1 MAFSIGS
8 TRPTMEELPVPVTRA
23 QLRPAGAT
31 STFNRI
37 LNEERREPAAVRK
50 SAETAAGEY
59 TVKPG
64 DTLWKLGVKQFQVD
78 PYQLARDNGITDP
91 NRIYPGQ
98 KLVIKKTE
106 PAGPQEVVA
115 SWYGRDYH
123 QKPTASG
130 EPFDM
135 YAHTLAHKNLPLGTR
150 VRLTNTALGKTLVGR
165 VNDRGPFIPGRDVD
179 LSYGMARELGLAAKG
194 VGSLVMEVL

>member
-1 MAFSIGS
+1 
-8 TRPTMEELPVPVTRA
+8 MEAGISRSVPEIK
-23 QLRPAGAT
+23 Q
-31 STFNRI
+31 I
-37 LNEERREPAAVRK
+37 
-50 SAETAAGEY
+50 EY

-78 PYQLARDNGITDP
+78 PYQLARDNGIADP

-98 KLVIKKTE
+98 KLTIKRMAN
-106 PAGPQEVVA
+106 PRPQEVVA

-135 YAHTLAHKNLPLGTR
+135 FANTLAHKTLPLGTQ
-150 VRLTNTALGKTLVGR
+150 VRLTNPANGKTLVGK

-179 LSYGMARELGLAAKG
+179 LSYGLARQLGMAAKG
-194 VGSLVMEVL
+194 VGSLIMEIL